1 MKLKRLQNTLIDK
14 EYIFIYKYL
23 KEIEELAI
31 DDGNNSIILHY
42 NTNTEMLIIL
52 IFINGVATTKN
63 FYKFSDSIYNKIR
76 EFFANKGEIK
86 NFKKVVD
93 KL

>member
-1 MKLKRLQNTLIDK
+1 MKLKRLQNILIDK
-14 EYIFIYKYL
+14 EYTFIYKYL

-42 NTNTEMLIIL
+42 NSHTDMLIIL
-52 IFINGVATTKN
+52 TFINGVATTKN

-76 EFFANKGEIK
+76 EFFANKEEIK

>member
-1 MKLKRLQNTLIDK
+1 MKLKKLQNTLING
-14 EYIFIYKYL
+14 EYIFIYKYF
-23 KEIEELAI
+23 KGMEELAI
-31 DDGNNSIILHY
+31 DDGEDNIMLHY
-42 NTNTEMLIIL
+42 NKDTEMLIIL
-52 IFINGVATTKN
+52 TFINGVATTKN

-76 EFFANKGEIK
+76 DFFANKEDIK

>member
-14 EYIFIYKYL
+14 EYIFIYKYYSGT
-23 KEIEELAI
+23 EELAI
-31 DDGNNSIILHY
+31 DDGADSIILHY

-52 IFINGVATTKN
+52 TFINGVVTTKN
-63 FYKFSDSIYNKIR
+63 IYKFSDSIYNKIR
-76 EFFANKGEIK
+76 EFFVNKEEIK
-86 NFKKVVD
+86 NFIEIVD